1 MFSSINLIIN
11 DVTCYNIWVG
21 LMKEIEEIREQLDKI
36 DLELKIRARTIRYI
50 LDVLNDD
57 NLVSLEKC
65 RKIEE
70 IIDEYLEV
78 I

>member
-1 MFSSINLIIN
+1 MFSSINLIFN

-21 LMKEIEEIREQLDKI
+21 FMKEIEEIREQLDKI

-50 LDVLNDD
+50 LNILNDD

-78 I
+78 